1 MILTHLISHGLV
13 YLLIGVGYLFLLM
26 ISVNPRIW
34 GYYDYSNSIKRKVP
48 EQTRNEKIIALIVGI
63 PWILFIFIFPIYSTI
78 VLKNILGGEIS
89 LV

>member
-1 MILTHLISHGLV
+1 
-13 YLLIGVGYLFLLM
+13 M

-34 GYYDYSNSIKRKVP
+34 GYSDYSNSIKRKVP